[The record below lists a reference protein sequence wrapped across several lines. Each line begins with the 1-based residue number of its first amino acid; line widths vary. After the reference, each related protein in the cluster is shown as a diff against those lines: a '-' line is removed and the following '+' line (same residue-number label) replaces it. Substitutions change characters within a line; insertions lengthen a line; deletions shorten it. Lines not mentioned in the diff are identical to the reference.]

1 MFINYLICSL
11 GGLLIGFVVETYF
24 SRKREYEIHEFYDS
38 KLEDMQ
44 EMLYERNKKLNE
56 K

>member
-1 MFINYLICSL
+1 MFINYLICFL
-11 GGLLIGFVVETYF
+11 GGLLIGFVTEEYI
-24 SRKREYEIHEFYDS
+24 SYKRECELHEFYDD
-38 KLEDMQ
+38 KLDDMQ